1 MSRTP
6 RFSSVIAWFTLS
18 VALGLAIALA
28 PASAKRGEGGGRPKP
43 PPPPAGSP
51 EALLAALDM
60 AYVQEITTHLTTIGA
75 NPMGFRVF
83 GTPQDSETA
92 NYLAGEMR
100 ALGLSRVKVE
110 RVPGDGWLFEGGSVE
125 VSGVGLDDTFDVSS
139 LGSVPGTPSGGV
151 TGEVVF
157 VGYGTA
163 PEYAGLDVAGKI
175 VFAWWDFDGRGIWPN
190 LIATEAALHGATAAI
205 IASGPGHIW
214 YQAGGGDALGS
225 NDGECSSLCAPMVVI
240 SKNNANA
247 LNSAL
252 ARGPVNATVTLD
264 ATNLYNA
271 TGYQAIG
278 QITGIGRPDKVIVFT
293 AHHDAWFT
301 SAADD
306 SVGVA
311 MMLAVAKAAK
321 DSGYRPYYTWVFAPV
336 TGEEYG
342 LADAY
347 ADWLQGAW
355 HRVSQSHTEWS
366 DDAVVV
372 FNWETHAPPY
382 PLTVNLSH
390 EMLASAQASLFN
402 SQTGGMVGSAAL
414 YDVFSWTDGY
424 VYEAT
429 GTPSLTFAAVGV
441 DYWQRYHTN
450 YDSLDTL
457 DFPSLAPTLRA
468 ETKIAL
474 EIDKAVIPYAFD
486 TRVQAIGASLDV
498 AVMDQYGANSAGVTA
513 ALAALSAAAA
523 ASASAPYSECAFDH
537 TRAAARIIED
547 EYTSLHVNEGTV
559 GPHQQVQQ
567 DLVNL
572 EGTIAW
578 LQQGSAINALAALG
592 NVGTNGFAGFESR
605 ESFDLDLLYRD
616 PNYEKVS
623 WAGTGQFPPLLDLY
637 DVWHSINAKGQAGMS
652 DFSAEIAELSS
663 HVPSETAV
671 YRLRID
677 QLTATLDDAT
687 AELAAVSSCSN

>member
-1 MSRTP
+1 
-6 RFSSVIAWFTLS
+6 
-18 VALGLAIALA
+18 
-28 PASAKRGEGGGRPKP
+28 
-43 PPPPAGSP
+43 
-51 EALLAALDM
+51 
-60 AYVQEITTHLTTIGA
+60 
-75 NPMGFRVF
+75 
-83 GTPQDSETA
+83 
-92 NYLAGEMR
+92 
-100 ALGLSRVKVE
+100 
-110 RVPGDGWLFEGGSVE
+110 
-125 VSGVGLDDTFDVSS
+125 
-139 LGSVPGTPSGGV
+139 
-151 TGEVVF
+151 
-157 VGYGTA
+157 
-163 PEYAGLDVAGKI
+163 
-175 VFAWWDFDGRGIWPN
+175 
-190 LIATEAALHGATAAI
+190 
-205 IASGPGHIW
+205 
-214 YQAGGGDALGS
+214 
-225 NDGECSSLCAPMVVI
+225 
-240 SKNNANA
+240 
-247 LNSAL
+247 
-252 ARGPVNATVTLD
+252 
-264 ATNLYNA
+264 
-271 TGYQAIG
+271 
-278 QITGIGRPDKVIVFT
+278 
-293 AHHDAWFT
+293 
-301 SAADD
+301 
-306 SVGVA
+306 
-311 MMLAVAKAAK
+311 
-321 DSGYRPYYTWVFAPV
+321 
-336 TGEEYG
+336 
-342 LADAY
+342 
-347 ADWLQGAW
+347 
-355 HRVSQSHTEWS
+355 
-366 DDAVVV
+366 VV

-523 ASASAPYSECAFDH
+523 AAASAPYSECAFDH

-637 DVWHSINAKGQAGMS
+637 DVWHSFNAKGQAGMS